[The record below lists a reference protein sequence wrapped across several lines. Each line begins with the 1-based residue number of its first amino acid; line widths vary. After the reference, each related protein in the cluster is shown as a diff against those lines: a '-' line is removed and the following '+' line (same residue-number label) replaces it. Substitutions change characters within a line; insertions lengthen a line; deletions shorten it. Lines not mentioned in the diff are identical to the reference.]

1 MSRVERR
8 FDQEQRGI
16 LKHLKEESHMSKSLF
31 SWYEKH
37 AQSGQQVE
45 SIALLK
51 KLPCKNMVSYLTQIQ
66 NEIQK
71 LL

>member
-1 MSRVERR
+1 MSGVERR

-31 SWYEKH
+31 SEKH

-51 KLPCKNMVSYLTQIQ
+51 KLPCKNMVSYT
-66 NEIQK
+66 NTK
-71 LL
+71 